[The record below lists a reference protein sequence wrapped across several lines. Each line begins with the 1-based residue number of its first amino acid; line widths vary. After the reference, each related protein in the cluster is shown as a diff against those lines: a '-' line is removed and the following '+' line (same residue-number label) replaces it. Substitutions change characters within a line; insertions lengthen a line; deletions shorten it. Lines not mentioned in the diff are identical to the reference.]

1 MNKALRKIPFF
12 AILGFLALPG
22 CNNGS
27 NKTYTVTWKNYNG
40 ALLEKDF
47 DVKNG
52 EMPSYDS
59 KKPVHFDDKE
69 NYYVFAGWEP
79 ELTAVKKDA
88 TYTAKFEAH
97 PLTQVEESPDNYV
110 EVLPTDTEAVNILH
124 AFNWTFNDIKHNL
137 PYIADAGFKMVQTLP
152 LQTPKSSGSSW
163 WAFYQ
168 PLSFKVADESPLG
181 TKEELA
187 SLCEE
192 ADKYNISIIAD
203 VVFNHMANIND
214 DQVEEDGTP
223 KVSPIVADYEPEI
236 YALRNDADN
245 PTFHH
250 NKNASGTGAETQ
262 YYPYGGLPDLNT
274 AHPLVQARALSFLK
288 ECIDLGIDGFRF
300 DAAKHIETPD
310 DPKYKSDFWPNTLG
324 VAKEYYH
331 SKTNKDLFAYGEILG
346 GAGARDIHNYTKYMK
361 VTETSYGN
369 DFFTAA
375 SKKEADRAIN
385 SKTGLDLGFED
396 MVTWLESHDTY
407 VEAEKPW
414 SDNFMLKPWAMLASR
429 VNTTNLYLARPDGAA
444 SVGLIANYA
453 FKEETVGAVNRFHNR
468 FRGGVE
474 TLSSDVS
481 VFINEVA
488 LGNSKGAVVV
498 SLSEADKEVVDFKT
512 LGTDVY
518 YDQLTGKEV
527 VVRNG
532 HATIEMD
539 QSGIC
544 VLTKS
549 KNEPRPS
556 FEISERG
563 GAFFKEKEITITP
576 KNAVECSYQINN
588 EEPVKFTGEKTIK
601 LTEEQAIDKKLTLKV
616 TVKNNQRTVEEE
628 FYFKTVELIEGYFN
642 VVNIRQDYLDNN
654 EIYLWSWGGT
664 YGNGLWN
671 KDYTVSGTTLLVD
684 TKTSNVEG
692 FIVAVFAKG
701 YVPPVL
707 TEWDFNVIKQ
717 TTNIADSIL
726 AQGYFDASNF

>member
-1 MNKALRKIPFF
+1 MKKHLSILSLF
-12 AILGFLALPG
+12 AILGALTISG
-22 CNNGS
+22 CNNNS
-27 NKTYTVTWKNYNG
+27 NKTFTVTWKNYDES
-40 ALLEKDF
+40 LLEKDF
-47 DVKNG
+47 EVKYG
-52 EMPSYDS
+52 EMPSFDN
-59 KKPVHFDDKE
+59 KKPVHFDDKQ
-69 NYYVFAGWEP
+69 NYYVFSGWEP
-79 ELTAVKKDA
+79 EISEVKKDV

-97 PLTQVEESPDNYV
+97 PLTEVSESPDNY
-110 EVLPTDTEAVNILH
+110 EEALPSNTDSAIILH
-124 AFNWTFNDIKHNL
+124 AFNWRFSDIKHNL
-137 PYIADAGFKMVQTLP
+137 PYIANAGFKMVQTMP

-168 PLSFKVADESPLG
+168 PLSFNVADESPLG

-187 SLCEE
+187 DLCLE
-192 ADKYNISIIAD
+192 ADKYNIGIIAD

-236 YALRNDADN
+236 YELRNDKEN

-250 NKNASGTGAETQ
+250 NKNAPGTGGETQ

-274 AHPLVQARALSFLK
+274 GHPLVQARALSFLK

-324 VAKEYYH
+324 VAKEYYKT
-331 SKTNKDLFAYGEILG
+331 KTNKDLFAYGEILG
-346 GAGARDIHNYTKYMK
+346 GTGARDIHNYTKYMK

-396 MVTWLESHDTY
+396 MTTWLESHDTY
-407 VEAEKPW
+407 VESEKPW
-414 SDNFMLKPWAMLASR
+414 SDSFMLKPWAMLASR

-453 FKEETVGAVNRFHNR
+453 FKEETVGAINRFHNR
-468 FRGGVE
+468 FRGGTE

-481 VFINEVA
+481 VFINEVS
-488 LGNSKGAVVV
+488 LNNSKGAVVI
-498 SLSEADKEVVDFKT
+498 SLSESNREVVDFKT

-518 YDQLTGKEV
+518 YDQLTGREV
-527 VVRNG
+527 VVRDG
-532 HATIEMD
+532 HATIKMD
-539 QSGIC
+539 PSGIC

-549 KNEPRPS
+549 KNEARPS

-563 GAFFKEKEITITP
+563 GAFFKEKEVTITP
-576 KNAVECSYQINN
+576 KNATECSYTINGG
-588 EEPVKFTGEKTIK
+588 EPVKFEGETTIK
-601 LTEEQAIDKKLTLKV
+601 LTEAQAIDTKLTLKV
-616 TVKNNQRTVEEE
+616 TVKNNQRSVEEE
-628 FYFKTVELIEGYFN
+628 FYFKTVELIDGYFN
-642 VVNIRQDYLDNN
+642 VVNIRPDYLENN
-654 EIYLWSWGGT
+654 ELYLWSWGGT
-664 YGNGLWN
+664 YGDGLWN
-671 KDYTVSGTTLLVD
+671 KDYQVSGTTLLVD
-684 TKTSNVEG
+684 TKTTNVEG
-692 FIVAVFAKG
+692 FIVAIFAKG
-701 YVPPVL
+701 YVPEVL

-717 TTNIADSIL
+717 TTNIADSVL